1 MSEFISLKEK
11 NILIVGASS
20 GIGREIALGA
30 NEMGGNVSCI
40 SRRGK
45 FIPEIQALNDKIKHV
60 TLDVTDIPSIA
71 AFVSTV
77 TSPFDGLVYISGIT
91 GKSPIHLLEKD
102 FLDSVI
108 DTNLNGFLFL
118 VKELMRQKKFN
129 PGGSVV
135 AISSISAHVGIHGVA
150 PYSLSKAALSASI
163 RVLAQEF
170 ARKKIRFNAISPAMV
185 RTPLFLENEQEWLN
199 QIEKDS
205 YPLGLGTPEDI
216 ASATIF
222 LLSERARYITGI
234 DLIMAGGCEWVS

>member
-11 NILIVGASS
+11 NILVVGASS
-20 GIGREIALGA
+20 GIGREIAMGA
-30 NEMGGNVSCI
+30 AEMGANVSCI

-45 FIPEIQALNDKIKHV
+45 FIPEVQDYSDKIKH
-60 TLDVTDIPSIA
+60 TILDVTDIVSIPS
-71 AFVSTV
+71 FVASTN
-77 TSPFDGLVYISGIT
+77 SPFDGLVYISGII
-91 GKSPIHLLEKD
+91 GKSPIHLLEKQL
-102 FLDSVI
+102 LDNVI

-118 VKELMRQKKFN
+118 VKELMKQRKFN
-129 PGGSVV
+129 LGGSIV

-150 PYSLSKAALSASI
+150 PYSLSKAALSASV

-199 QIEKDS
+199 QIERDS
-205 YPLGLGTPEDI
+205 YPLGLGNPEDI
-216 ASATIF
+216 AAATIF
-222 LLSERARYITGI
+222 LLSERAHYITGI